1 MPNKRSSLDRD
12 VSRLAEDFIRDL
24 TALVYQAVH
33 EVLLHSLP
41 GGEAIPIV
49 SAGRRRGAS
58 PRSSAELRDIKPL
71 KSPGLR
77 IEPDSQTVQ
86 LGARKVRL
94 TRSELRVFAYL
105 ARHRGKW
112 VASNRL
118 RRDVLGEAPDQDS
131 DSPLLRVH
139 IRNIRK
145 KLGPAAS
152 KLVSKRRQG
161 FMLR

>member
-1 MPNKRSSLDRD
+1 MPNNRSNLDRD
-12 VSRLAEDFIRDL
+12 VSRLAEAFIRDL
-24 TALVYQAVH
+24 TALVFQAVH
-33 EVLLHSLP
+33 ELLLHSLP

-49 SAGRRRGAS
+49 GAHRHRS
-58 PRSSAELRDIKPL
+58 TAPRAPAELGDVKPL
-71 KSPGLR
+71 KVAGLR